1 MACFIAPLTMGI
13 VVKII
18 EKIFKAT
25 GERLKLNIL
34 SNMLLGGS
42 LTLMA
47 EHAWHGEITVY
58 PPFLTAA
65 SSPANMA
72 VAIGE
77 ISTIGLLMT
86 LGVTGLWAGGL
97 LFYMKSLEISRKTG
111 LKTAVSLSR

>member
-42 LTLMA
+42 LALMV

-72 VAIGE
+72 TAIGE
-77 ISTIGLLMT
+77 IYAIGLLMA
-86 LGVTGLWAGGL
+86 LGVAGLWAGGL
-97 LFYMKSLEISRKTG
+97 LFYMKSLEISGKTG
-111 LKTAVSLSR
+111 LKTVVSLSR

>member
-42 LTLMA
+42 LTLMV

-65 SSPANMA
+65 SSPANMPA
-72 VAIGE
+72 AIGE
-77 ISTIGLLMT
+77 ISTIGLLMA

-111 LKTAVSLSR
+111 LKTVVSLSR